1 MKRRFPYKILLS
13 ACLSAALVLGPA
25 AYAYASSPVIP
36 PLEES
41 SVASMGSGGNSGP
54 SGQNGGGPSSGSGQA
69 AQGTAPGQGTT
80 GSQGTAPGPGTTPG
94 QGPASGTGGPSDPSA
109 SQSQSAGQ
117 TAGQPSHTAVEEP
130 VIAGEVAALLN
141 ASTGKLL
148 FSKNGDTK
156 F

>member
-54 SGQNGGGPSSGSGQA
+54 SGGSLAGGGSLGSLSAAGGRSSSVLSGRAGGS
-69 AQGTAPGQGTT
+69 P
-80 GSQGTAPGPGTTPG
+80 
-94 QGPASGTGGPSDPSA
+94 
-109 SQSQSAGQ
+109 
-117 TAGQPSHTAVEEP
+117 
-130 VIAGEVAALLN
+130 
-141 ASTGKLL
+141 
-148 FSKNGDTK
+148 
-156 F
+156 